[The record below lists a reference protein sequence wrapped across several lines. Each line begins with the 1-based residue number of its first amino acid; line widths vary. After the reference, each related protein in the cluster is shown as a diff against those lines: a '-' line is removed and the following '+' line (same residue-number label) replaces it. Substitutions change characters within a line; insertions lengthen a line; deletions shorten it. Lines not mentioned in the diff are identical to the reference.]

1 MDEITVEI
9 YKKVYIQFYEDEDVN
24 YTRVNTSFSNGFL
37 NVYLFNDDM
46 VLFKVEMYNQNDIK
60 NIEVD
65 I

>member
-9 YKKVYIQFYEDEDVN
+9 YKEVCIDFYECGSVN

-46 VLFKVEMYNQNDIK
+46 ILFKI
-60 NIEVD
+60 
-65 I
+65 

>member
-9 YKKVYIQFYEDEDVN
+9 YKEVCIDFYECGSVN

-60 NIEVD
+60 SINVD